1 MLKTIRLHVH
11 PLTHAQLLQYVR
23 NDHSREQALHLKPI
37 PRTISSELKEA
48 LEETILP
55 NVRASGAQY
64 RFCTLW
70 TAVQKSEQAMVADL
84 CIMGEPNEDGEIEIG
99 YGTYEAFQGQG
110 FMTEMVGGLVSWAR
124 EEPTV
129 KSIKAVT
136 DKTNLASIK
145 VLEKNGFL
153 KTGETEAQF
162 FWKISL
168 KWV

>member
-1 MLKTIRLHVH
+1 MFKTSRLHVH

-23 NDHSREQALHLKPI
+23 NDHSLEQVLQLKRI

-55 NVRASGAQY
+55 NVKASGVQY

-70 TAVQKSEQAMVADL
+70 TAVLKSEQVMVADL

-99 YGTYEAFQGQG
+99 YGTYAAFQGKG
-110 FMTEMVGGLVSWAR
+110 FMTEMVGGIVSWAR
-124 EEPTV
+124 EEPMV
-129 KSIKAVT
+129 KTIKAAT
-136 DKTNLASIK
+136 DKTNLASIR

-153 KTGETEAQF
+153 RTGETDKQLL
-162 FWKISL
+162 WNLS
-168 KWV
+168 W